1 MGARTYK
8 KVLVGVAAAALAL
21 STSVPAQAADNP
33 TVAFSPM
40 SNQIP
45 ALIGMFHG
53 FQGFGASQGLNVIQA
68 PDANFDPATQ
78 KKNLEALI
86 KNGQIKG
93 WWSLAAGAPSVLRST
108 LLMAQKRSVVAIVNG
123 TPADYGFTGKQRGI
137 TFSAIDYATLGGKL
151 GAGLAKC
158 LVAKKE
164 ASAEIILGANPAGTV
179 GKKQMEAAFAAALK
193 KGAPKVKIVATVGV
207 GGDTAK
213 WQTSIR
219 TALQAHPKAVGFNGW
234 SDEAT
239 LGAIN
244 AFKSAGKLKPKTTCL
259 VGGGGNDEVLAQQ
272 KAGTVYTVAKLD
284 FEGDLVQSVLTLK
297 SMVANPNAYGKLLSV
312 PVKVFTR

>member
-1 MGARTYK
+1 MGARTFK
-8 KVLVGVAAAALAL
+8 KVLVGVAAAGLLL

-93 WWSLAAGAPSVLRST
+93 WWSLAAGAPVTLRST
-108 LLMAQKRSVVAIVNG
+108 LLLAQQRSVVAVVNG
-123 TPADYGFTGKQRGI
+123 VPSDYGFNGPQRGI

-151 GAGLAKC
+151 GENLGKC
-158 LVAKKE
+158 LAAKKITTGE
-164 ASAEIILGANPAGTV
+164 LINGLNPAGAI
-179 GKKQMEAAFAAALK
+179 GKKEQEAAFAKALK
-193 KGAPKVKIVATVGV
+193 KYAPKVKIVQTLALS
-207 GGDTAK
+207 GDTAK
-213 WQTSIR
+213 WQSSVR
-219 TALQAHPKAVGFNGW
+219 TAIQAHPKAVAFNAW
-234 SDEAT
+234 TDEAT
-239 LGAIN
+239 LGGVN
-244 AFKSAGKLKPKTTCL
+244 AFKSAGKKTSGLCI
-259 VGGGGNDEVLAQQ
+259 VGGGGSDEALAAQTS
-272 KAGTVYTVAKLD
+272 GDVYAVAKLD
-284 FEGDLVQSVLTLK
+284 FEGDLVQTVLTLK
-297 SMVANPNAYGKLLSV
+297 AMIANPNALGKQLSV
-312 PVKVFTR
+312 PVKVYTK

>member
-1 MGARTYK
+1 M
-8 KVLVGVAAAALAL
+8 L

-93 WWSLAAGAPSVLRST
+93 WWSLAAGAPVTLRST
-108 LLMAQKRSVVAIVNG
+108 LLLAQQRSVVAVVNG
-123 TPADYGFTGKQRGI
+123 VPADYGFNGLQRGI
-137 TFSAIDYATLGGKL
+137 TFAAIDYATMGTKL
-151 GAGLAKC
+151 GEGLGKC
-158 LVAKKE
+158 LAAKKQTTGE
-164 ASAEIILGANPAGTV
+164 MILGANAPGAI
-179 GKKQMEAAFAAALK
+179 GKKEQEAAFAKALK
-193 KGAPKVKIVATVGV
+193 KYAPKVKIVQTLALS
-207 GGDTAK
+207 GDTAK
-213 WQTSIR
+213 WQSSVR
-219 TALQAHPKAVGFNGW
+219 TAIQAHPKAIAFNGW

-239 LGAIN
+239 LGGLN
-244 AFKSAGKLKPKTTCL
+244 AFKAAGKTKNLCI
-259 VGGGGNDEVLAQQ
+259 VGGGGNDEVLAAQ
-272 KAGTVYTVAKLD
+272 KAGTVYAVAKLD
-284 FEGDLVQSVLTLK
+284 FEGDLVQTVLTLK
-297 SMVANPNAYGKLLSV
+297 AMIANPNAMGKQLSV
-312 PVKVFTR
+312 PVKVFSK